1 MKQLGVILS
10 TILLLGSILSGCG
23 SSTAPASNT
32 TNAGTSTS
40 ATTSSAGAGNTGSVV
55 KLNYWVPFSGGDG
68 DFMKAMVEK
77 FNQSQQGIQVTMLN
91 TPSAE
96 YYTKLRTAIAAKQG
110 PDVAVVHVS
119 RMPEFTPTNALE
131 SLDDVAQEA
140 GIDWASFNQNI
151 LKATISENKHL
162 AIPLDTHAQ
171 IMFYNKAILREAG
184 LLDANDQPKIPA
196 GPDGFLNYLKEIKS
210 KVPADVMPFATTSA
224 TNQPFWA
231 WWSLYSQLGGK
242 LLSEDGTKAAF
253 NNPNGLKAL
262 QLLETMVKDEVW
274 PKNIANGGEIFIA
287 NKAALSFNGV
297 WYVGTAE
304 KTQGLDFGVMP
315 IPQIFDQKAVWGD
328 SHTLAIPTQTTDDRT
343 KMVAAAK
350 FANWLAD
357 NGAMW
362 AQAGHVPSKPAAL
375 ESAEFK
381 ALPNRSNYVELA
393 DYVSFLPTHEKTAA
407 ISDMMKAN
415 FNLMMNGQNTAE
427 EVLAKS
433 EQDANALLAK

>member
-1 MKQLGVILS
+1 
-10 TILLLGSILSGCG
+10 
-23 SSTAPASNT
+23 
-32 TNAGTSTS
+32 
-40 ATTSSAGAGNTGSVV
+40 
-55 KLNYWVPFSGGDG
+55 
-68 DFMKAMVEK
+68 MKAMVEK

-110 PDVAVVHVS
+110 PDIAVVHVS
-119 RMPEFTPTNALE
+119 RMPEFIPTNALE

-140 GIDWASFNQNI
+140 GIDWNSFNQNI
-151 LKATISENKHL
+151 LKETISDNKHL

-184 LLDANDQPKIPA
+184 LLGADDKPNIPT
-196 GPDGFLNYLKEIKS
+196 GPDGFLNYLKEVKS

-224 TNQPFWA
+224 TNQPFWS
-231 WWSLYSQLGGK
+231 WWSLYSQMGGK

-253 NNPNGLKAL
+253 NNENGLKAL
-262 QLLETMVKDEVW
+262 QLLETMVKEEVW
-274 PKNIANGGEIFIA
+274 PRNIANGGEIFIA

-304 KTQGLDFGVMP
+304 KAQGLDFGVMP
-315 IPQIFDQKAVWGD
+315 VPQIFDKPAVWGD

-381 ALPNRSNYVELA
+381 ALPNRGNYVELA
-393 DYVSFLPTHEKTAA
+393 NYVSFLPNNEKTAA

-415 FNLMMNGQNTAE
+415 FNLMMTGESTAQ

>member
-1 MKQLGVILS
+1 MKRLGFILS
-10 TILLLGSILSGCG
+10 AVLLLGSILSACG
-23 SSTAPASNT
+23 GSTPPGGN
-32 TNAGTSTS
+32 NANASTS
-40 ATTSSAGAGNTGSVV
+40 ASTTTGSASAPSTGGVV

-110 PDVAVVHVS
+110 PDIAVVHAS
-119 RMPEFTPTNALE
+119 RMPDFAPTNALE
-131 SLDDVAQEA
+131 SLDDVAAEA
-140 GIDWASFNQNI
+140 GIDWNSFNQNI
-151 LKATISENKHL
+151 LKETVVDNKHL

-171 IMFYNKAILREAG
+171 IMFYNKAILRTAG
-184 LLDANDQPKIPA
+184 LLDANDKPNIPA
-196 GPDGFLNYLKEIKS
+196 GPDGFLTYLKEVKA
-210 KVPADVMPFATTSA
+210 KVPTDVMPFATTSA

-253 NNPNGLKAL
+253 NNENGLKAL
-262 QLLETMVKDEVW
+262 QLLETMVKDGVW

-315 IPQIFDQKAVWGD
+315 VPQIFDQKAVWGD
-328 SHTLAIPTQTTDDRT
+328 SHTLAIPTQTTEDRA

-350 FANWLAD
+350 FANWLGD

-362 AQAGHVPSKPAAL
+362 GQAGHVPSKPAVF

-381 ALPNRSNYVELA
+381 ALPNRGDYVELA
-393 DYVSFLPTHEKTAA
+393 SYVSFLPSHPKTAA

-415 FNLMMNGQNTAE
+415 FNLMMTGQNTAE
-427 EVLAKS
+427 EVLTKS
-433 EQDANALLAK
+433 EQEANALLAK